1 MRFTV
6 VKDFYSEATQ
16 SHYVAGLSYA
26 AGPQDHKLRELVP
39 QWIEQGR
46 IVEGGG
52 AAVVSGKE

>member
-6 VKDFYSEATQ
+6 VKDFYSEELQ

-26 AGPQDHKLRELVP
+26 PGPQDHRLRELIK
-39 QWIEQGR
+39 QWLAEGR